1 MSSHIIGP
9 EWDGLIS
16 ELSRAG
22 VASVQAGLAIA
33 SGGNFSARLHETGD
47 VLITATGAFLDR
59 LTRESFS
66 LLSAGGDVLTSSRPS
81 SEWRLHHEV
90 FRERPDARV
99 IMHLHPEVCV
109 ALDMLDVPIRQM
121 TLDHVAYIPT
131 IARIPFF
138 PNGSQQLASEAGR
151 AMRDADC
158 LVLGNHGCS
167 VLGATVDDAFRR
179 ANNLEQ
185 AARMTY
191 RFLSLGDRS
200 TEFPTS
206 LRATAVHSG

>member
-1 MSSHIIGP
+1 MSA
-9 EWDGLIS
+9 
-16 ELSRAG
+16 AG
-22 VASVQAGLAIA
+22 AASVQAGLAIA
-33 SGGNFSARLHETGD
+33 SGGNFSARLHESGN
-47 VLITATGAFLDR
+47 VLVTATGAFLNR
-59 LTRESFS
+59 LTRESFA
-66 LLSAGGDVLTSSRPS
+66 LLSPDGVALTTIRPS

-90 FRERPDARV
+90 FRVRPDANV

-109 ALDMLDVPIRQM
+109 ALDMLEVPIRQM

-138 PNGSQQLASEAGR
+138 PNGSQALASEAGN
-151 AMRDADC
+151 AMRHADC

-167 VLGATVDDAFRR
+167 VLGTTVDDAFRR

-191 RFLSLGDRS
+191 NFLVLGDKE
-200 TEFPTS
+200 TEFPPA

>member
-1 MSSHIIGP
+1 MSPREIGP

-22 VASVQAGLAIA
+22 RVSVQTGLAIA
-33 SGGNFSARLHETGD
+33 SGGNFSARLHTTGN
-47 VLITATGAFLDR
+47 LLMTATGAFLDR
-59 LTRESFS
+59 LTRDSFA
-66 LLSAGGDVLTSSRPS
+66 LLSPEGVALTSTRPS

-90 FRERPDARV
+90 YQARPDAKV

-131 IARIPFF
+131 VARIPFY
-138 PNGSQQLASEAGR
+138 PNGSQELASAAGI
-151 AMRDADC
+151 AMREADC

-167 VLGATVDDAFRR
+167 VLGTTVDDAFRR

-191 RFLSLGDRS
+191 RFLALGDKE
-200 TEFPTS
+200 TEFPAA
-206 LRATAVHSG
+206 LRATAIHSD